1 MDEIVKVEDNDVFVS
16 PTPKNAA
23 DLAIMT
29 RKYSME
35 AVQTL
40 IDIMRNGKSEALR
53 IKAIE
58 ILLDRSFGK
67 PLQTMDV
74 DSKKEI
80 RVILDDTLRK
90 FGE

>member
-1 MDEIVKVEDNDVFVS
+1 MDEIVKVEDKEVIIS